1 MKTHPS
7 DLRPPCGR
15 PQEPALSDDRKSL
28 VEGVCP
34 TDLRPHH
41 FAIRNSQSAML
52 LALDTATQFA
62 SIALYDGVSVL
73 AELNWRS
80 ERRHTVELA
89 PQVDALFALRNITPQ
104 DLTALAVAIG
114 PGSYTG
120 TRIALSFAKGIVAA
134 TGLPLVGIPT
144 LDALAYPHIRPDS
157 ALCAL
162 VAAGRNRY
170 CWASYAPGSGFP
182 ERSSAWGLHRLP
194 EILPQLT
201 SPMRFVGELSQDDVH
216 FLHSSGH
223 ESIDIITTS
232 LAVRRAGVLAELAWL
247 RLQTGDVDD
256 PTTLGPIY
264 LG

>member
-1 MKTHPS
+1 
-7 DLRPPCGR
+7 
-15 PQEPALSDDRKSL
+15 
-28 VEGVCP
+28 
-34 TDLRPHH
+34 
-41 FAIRNSQSAML
+41 ML

-89 PQVDALFALRNITPQ
+89 PQVDALFALRNIAPR

-134 TGLPLVGIPT
+134 TGLPLVGVPT

-162 VAAGRNRY
+162 VAAGRDRY
-170 CWASYAPGSGFP
+170 CWASYAPGSGQPLPPSIPPSTEGTSPPDVGGRLEGGERLPPKSSFP
-182 ERSSAWGLHRLP
+182 KRTSAWGLNRLP
-194 EILPQLT
+194 EILPELS
-201 SPMRFVGELSQDDVH
+201 SPIRFVGELSLDDIQ
-216 FLHSSGH
+216 FLRSSRN
-223 ESIDIITTS
+223 ERTDIITTALS
-232 LAVRRAGVLAELAWL
+232 VRRAGVLAELAWQ
-247 RLQTGDVDD
+247 RLQTGDTDD
-256 PTTLGPIY
+256 PTTLNPIY

>member
-1 MKTHPS
+1 
-7 DLRPPCGR
+7 
-15 PQEPALSDDRKSL
+15 
-28 VEGVCP
+28 
-34 TDLRPHH
+34 
-41 FAIRNSQSAML
+41 ML

-62 SIALYDGVSVL
+62 SIALYDGVSVW

-89 PQVDALFALRNITPQ
+89 PQVDALLALRNITTQ
-104 DLTALAVAIG
+104 ELTALAVAIG

-162 VAAGRNRY
+162 VAAGRARY

-182 ERSSAWGLHRLP
+182 KRSSAWGLNRLP
-194 EILPQLT
+194 EILSRLS
-201 SPMRFVGELSQDDVH
+201 SPMRFAGELSQDDVR
-216 FLHSSGH
+216 FLRSNRG
-223 ESIDIITTS
+223 EAADIITTS
-232 LAVRRAGVLAELAWL
+232 LAMRRAGVLAELAWQRL
-247 RLQTGDVDD
+247 RAGDVDD
-256 PTTLGPIY
+256 PTTLSPIY

>member
-1 MKTHPS
+1 
-7 DLRPPCGR
+7 
-15 PQEPALSDDRKSL
+15 
-28 VEGVCP
+28 
-34 TDLRPHH
+34 
-41 FAIRNSQSAML
+41 ML

-89 PQVDALFALRNITPQ
+89 PQVDALFKLRNITPQ

-144 LDALAYPHIRPDS
+144 LDALAYPHLRPDS

-162 VAAGRNRY
+162 VAAGRNRH
-170 CWASYAPGSGFP
+170 CWASYAPVPSPTFP
-182 ERSSAWGLHRLP
+182 RRTSEWGLNRLP
-194 EILPQLT
+194 EILPQLS

-216 FLHSSGH
+216 YLRSSRD
-223 ESIDIITTS
+223 ESTDIITTS
-232 LAVRRAGVLAELAWL
+232 LAVRRAGVLAELAWP
-247 RLQTGDVDD
+247 RLQAGDVDD
-256 PTTLGPIY
+256 STTLSPIY

>member
-1 MKTHPS
+1 
-7 DLRPPCGR
+7 
-15 PQEPALSDDRKSL
+15 
-28 VEGVCP
+28 
-34 TDLRPHH
+34 
-41 FAIRNSQSAML
+41 ML

-89 PQVDALFALRNITPQ
+89 PQVDALFRLRNITPQ

-144 LDALAYPHIRPDS
+144 LDVLAYPHLRPDS
-157 ALCAL
+157 TLCAL

-170 CWASYAPGSGFP
+170 CWASYAPGSGQP
-182 ERSSAWGLHRLP
+182 KRTSEWGLNRLP
-194 EILPQLT
+194 EISPQLS
-201 SPMRFVGELSQDDVH
+201 SPMRFVGELSQQDVQY
-216 FLHSSGH
+216 LRSSRD
-223 ESIDIITTS
+223 ESTDIITTS
-232 LAVRRAGVLAELAWL
+232 LAVRRAGVLAELAWP
-247 RLQTGDVDD
+247 RLQVGDTDD
-256 PTTLGPIY
+256 PTTLNPIY